1 MQENLKNA
9 VMDFANG
16 LRKEIMNHKVLY
28 PASLVAWVNSA
39 VAVPSTERVLSVE
52 IVTWQHYGIVVGALV
67 PTLLLLKTSLEV
79 IKLWQEKKD
88 DKK

>member
-28 PASLVAWVNSA
+28 PASLVAWLNSA
-39 VAVPSTERVLSVE
+39 VASPSTERVLGIE

-67 PTLLLLKTSLEV
+67 PTLLLLKTTLEV
-79 IKLWQEKKD
+79 IKLWNEKKN
-88 DKK
+88 KKK